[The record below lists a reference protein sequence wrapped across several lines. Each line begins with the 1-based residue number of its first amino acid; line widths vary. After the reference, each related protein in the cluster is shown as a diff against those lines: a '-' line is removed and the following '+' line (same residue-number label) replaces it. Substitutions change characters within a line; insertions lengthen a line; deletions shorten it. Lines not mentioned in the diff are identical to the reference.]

1 MHEIDLVK
9 LHFEPNVL
17 LILNIIL
24 GFVLFGISLELK
36 IEDFKNIFAMPKSI
50 FVGLISH
57 TILLPLLTFMLVIIL
72 KPHPSLALGM
82 ILVAACPGGHMAN
95 FMTHNAK
102 GNTALSVSISALS
115 TLLAAFLTPFN
126 FQFWGS
132 KVPYL
137 QDIMKQFDL
146 SFVEMMQTVL
156 ILVVLPLIIGLF
168 TAVRFPNF
176 TNKIKK
182 PIKILSLLFFF
193 GFIVLAIFANFNAFR
208 GYLLLV
214 GGLVIL
220 HNSLA
225 LLSGFLFGKMCGLP
239 YPDQK
244 TMAFEMGIQ
253 NTGLGLI
260 LIFNFF
266 DGLGGM
272 AMIAAIWGIWHFIS
286 GFGLSYYFSKH

>member
-9 LHFEPNVL
+9 LNFNPSVL
-17 LILNIIL
+17 LGLNFIL
-24 GFVLFGISLELK
+24 GFVLFGIALDLK
-36 IEDFKNIFAMPKSI
+36 IADFKNIFAMPKAI
-50 FVGLISH
+50 LVGLFCHSV
-57 TILLPLLTFMLVIIL
+57 LLPLLTFLLVILL
-72 KPHPSLALGM
+72 KPHPSLGLGM
-82 ILVAACPGGHMAN
+82 LLVAACPGGHMAN

-115 TLLAAFLTPFN
+115 TILAAFLTPFN

-132 KVPYL
+132 KIPYL
-137 QDIMKQFDL
+137 QNLLKQFDL
-146 SFVEMMQTVL
+146 SFLEMMQTVL
-156 ILVVLPLIIGLF
+156 ILVVFPLFIGLF
-168 TAVRFPNF
+168 TNIKFPNL
-176 TNKIKK
+176 TNKIKN

-193 GFIVLAIFANFNAFR
+193 SFILLGIIANFKSFQ
-208 GYLLLV
+208 GFLLLV
-214 GGLVIL
+214 AGLVIL

-225 LLSGFLFGKMCGLP
+225 LISGFLFAKLCRLP
-239 YPDQK
+239 FPDQK

-272 AMIAAIWGIWHFIS
+272 AMIAAFWGIWHFVS
-286 GFGLSYYFSKH
+286 GFGLSYYFSKK

>member
-1 MHEIDLVK
+1 
-9 LHFEPNVL
+9 
-17 LILNIIL
+17 
-24 GFVLFGISLELK
+24 
-36 IEDFKNIFAMPKSI
+36 
-50 FVGLISH
+50 
-57 TILLPLLTFMLVIIL
+57 
-72 KPHPSLALGM
+72 M

-95 FMTHNAK
+95 FMTHTAK

-156 ILVVLPLIIGLF
+156 VLVVLPLLLGLGC
-168 TAVRFPNF
+168 AIKFPNF
-176 TNKIKK
+176 ANKIKK

-193 GFIVLAIFANFNAFR
+193 GFLVLGIFANYKSFQGF
-208 GYLLLV
+208 LLLV
-214 GGLVIL
+214 AGLVIL

-225 LLSGFLFGKMCGLP
+225 LLSGFLFGKLCRLP
-239 YPDQK
+239 YADQK
-244 TMAFEMGIQ
+244 TMAFEVGIQ

-266 DGLGGM
+266 NGLGGM
-272 AMIAAIWGIWHFIS
+272 AMIAAFWGVWHMVS
-286 GFGLSYYFSKH
+286 GFGLSYYFSKK